1 METENIAREK
11 KNSWAGKN
19 EIQLHE
25 LQAVFPQA
33 EKLSSSRIQVPSILW
48 QAQLDIFYEEMA
60 YKHQME

>member
-11 KNSWAGKN
+11 KQLGRKDN

-33 EKLSSSRIQVPSILW
+33 EKLSRSRIQVPSILW
-48 QAQLDIFYEEMA
+48 QAQLERFYEEMA
-60 YKHQME
+60 YKD

>member
-11 KNSWAGKN
+11 KQLGRKDN

-33 EKLSSSRIQVPSILW
+33 EKLSSSSAAAESKYQVYYGKLS
-48 QAQLDIFYEEMA
+48 
-60 YKHQME
+60 